1 MLEIIIYNALF
12 FAIPLLFIVLFGI
25 SLFRYISAKRQN
37 RATPGKFSDK
47 QIKTRG
53 IILIVLSVILGIF
66 VAVVLGFV
74 GLMYMAVAYM

>member
-1 MLEIIIYNALF
+1 MLEIILYNVLF

-37 RATPGKFSDK
+37 KATPGKFSDK
-47 QIKTRG
+47 EINTRG